1 MNQIILSLKSKRK
14 EYLSKTSVP
23 IIIALGIYATAA
35 VFLWAYFQN
44 ASHGQNEISVLIV
57 AVAIAFIGDIFMNKG
72 TGNYAK
78 AKKSEKTFLN
88 IGTERTEGNINGKD
102 FSIPNESIISV
113 SVDTFSTK
121 VDENGVP
128 VKLEVNGMMKFKAR
142 TNEYLSIYV
151 DGGKTYYIDCIEAPE
166 KAKSTIESLITAA
179 RLKQNQ

>member
-23 IIIALGIYATAA
+23 IIVALGIYATAA

-88 IGTERTEGNINGKD
+88 IGTE
-102 FSIPNESIISV
+102 
-113 SVDTFSTK
+113 
-121 VDENGVP
+121 
-128 VKLEVNGMMKFKAR
+128 
-142 TNEYLSIYV
+142 
-151 DGGKTYYIDCIEAPE
+151 
-166 KAKSTIESLITAA
+166 
-179 RLKQNQ
+179 